1 MKYKSLILSLCFIL
15 LPIWQAFPD
24 EVYFSPQGGVQE
36 KIVEELKAAKRTV
49 DVMMYGLT
57 SDVLSQSI
65 VKAHKRGV
73 KVRVLLD
80 KVQSR
85 GNESKSDYLIDHG
98 IEVRI
103 EHQKGIMHNKVAIID
118 DSTVITGSYNW
129 TSNAELMNQE
139 NMLVIDTPEIVQ
151 KYQERF
157 QYLWELNAE
166 D

>member
-1 MKYKSLILSLCFIL
+1 M
-15 LPIWQAFPD
+15 
-24 EVYFSPQGGVQE
+24 
-36 KIVEELKAAKRTV
+36 
-49 DVMMYGLT
+49 
-57 SDVLSQSI
+57 
-65 VKAHKRGV
+65 
-73 KVRVLLD
+73 D